1 MVNTKEALTQSEN
14 KDDLV
19 ELDENQLKKL
29 KKILLMMCRDI
40 FLFCQKKGLCCMLG
54 GGSCLGAVRHKGFI
68 PWDDDLDLNMPRRD
82 YDAFIESF
90 EKEYGEKYE
99 LYVPDGKHHST
110 NLFMKVSLKETNL
123 EDIYTAGS
131 YTKMGIAIDIFP
143 IENAP
148 ENILHR
154 KLKGEVSNILAYT
167 AVSCY
172 IFQNRNAYVK
182 QLYCGSKLMKRNY
195 YLRCLIGALMS
206 FWDYS
211 KWYLLFDKFVQY
223 NGKSDWCTIPTGRR
237 HYIGECQ
244 KKEVMMFTVIKDF
257 EDEQFP
263 IPIGY
268 DSYLKSLYG
277 QYMKLPSK
285 NQREKHF
292 YTKINFGKY

>member
-1 MVNTKEALTQSEN
+1 MVNTKEALTQLGDKNNLE
-14 KDDLV
+14 

-29 KKILLMMCRDI
+29 KQILLMMCRDI
-40 FLFCQKKGLCCMLG
+40 FSFCKKKGLRCMLG

-68 PWDDDLDLNMPRRD
+68 PWDDDLDLNMPRHD
-82 YDAFIESF
+82 YNIFIESF
-90 EKEYGEKYE
+90 EQEWGKKYE
-99 LYVPDGKHHST
+99 LYVPDGKHLST
-110 NLFMKVSLKETNL
+110 NLFMKVSLKGTNL

-131 YTKMGIAIDIFP
+131 SIKTGIAIDVFP

-154 KLKGEVSNILAYT
+154 KLKGEVSNIIAYT

-172 IFQNRNAYVK
+172 IFQNRNVCAK
-182 QLYCGSKLMKRNY
+182 QLYCGSEFMKRNY

-206 FWDYS
+206 FWNYS
-211 KWYLLFDKFVQY
+211 KWYCLFDRFVQY

-237 HYIGECQ
+237 HYTGECQ
-244 KKEVMMFTVIKDF
+244 KKEVMMSTIIEAF
-257 EDEQFP
+257 EGEQFP

-277 QYMKLPSK
+277 QYMKLPSE